1 MMMYVQRS
9 GHDLVAGSFADQIS
23 AQRTRYLVDV
33 PDFSHNLVT
42 FGGQISGRGC
52 LHQIIWCRG
61 RQISGTRPHQPPDS
75 SQKQAPDIWLR
86 TTGQISP
93 QSWAEYLVTAAADI
107 WPTRDQISVPEAGG
121 QISGHSCARY
131 LPTNPPWST
140 TQGTAYL
147 KNAIPVRPSR

>member
-1 MMMYVQRS
+1 MLAYCNGETQGVGTSRH
-9 GHDLVAGSFADQIS
+9 GPGGPLKRVAGLFADQIS

-42 FGGQISGRGC
+42 FEGQISGRGC

-75 SQKQAPDIWLR
+75 SPKQAPDIWLR

-107 WPTRDQISVPEAGG
+107 WPT
-121 QISGHSCARY
+121 
-131 LPTNPPWST
+131 
-140 TQGTAYL
+140 
-147 KNAIPVRPSR
+147 